1 MPQLHPRDACV
12 IVTGGGSGIGAAMA
26 RRLAPDGAHVVVGGV
41 NAEPG
46 PGAGALTAT
55 AVADAALTALSSD
68 RFLILPYPEFAVRRA
83 TDPDRRLDG
92 MNRIQQFRQ
101 RAGLR

>member
-26 RRLAPDGAHVVVGGV
+26 RRG
-41 NAEPG
+41 
-46 PGAGALTAT
+46 
-55 AVADAALTALSSD
+55 
-68 RFLILPYPEFAVRRA
+68 